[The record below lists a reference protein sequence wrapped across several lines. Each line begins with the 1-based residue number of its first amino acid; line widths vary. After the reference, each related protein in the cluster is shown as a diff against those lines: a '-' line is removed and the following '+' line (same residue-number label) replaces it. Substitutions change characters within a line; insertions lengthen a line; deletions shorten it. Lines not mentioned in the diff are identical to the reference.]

1 MIRLASTEK
10 LLGCIEHK
18 IVDAG
23 DMAPDLAGSGCER
36 ADAVILR
43 PRIFMEICWNI
54 SVNMCPRNQL
64 LYTLRHVFSKWISIP
79 YVPTDL
85 PDALPVGAHLQITLF
100 LIPKRLR
107 VVTRSENVKSRPRS
121 GTIIL

>member
-43 PRIFMEICWNI
+43 PSDAPDIYGDLLEQIC
-54 SVNMCPRNQL
+54 Q
-64 LYTLRHVFSKWISIP
+64 HVP
-79 YVPTDL
+79 
-85 PDALPVGAHLQITLF
+85 
-100 LIPKRLR
+100 
-107 VVTRSENVKSRPRS
+107 
-121 GTIIL
+121 